1 MPLLVYVK
9 GRPDQSTYIGHGMES
24 YEKELGKFWT
34 PAFQA
39 SSTSLDSAQLA
50 VDHLR
55 KLAPGVK
62 RVGVERAFL
71 PADAAELMTR
81 ELPGITF
88 VEAHMPLE
96 RLRARK
102 TKEELDLLRAAS
114 ELVVDSMLAVIAS
127 HGPGATKAEVVEA
140 LRREEVNR
148 GLTFEYCLIT
158 AGTSLNRAPSDQVWG
173 AGDIMSIDSGGN
185 YKGYIGDLCRMAIQG
200 EPDSELEDLLG
211 EVDAIQMA
219 ARKPIRAGANGGEI
233 YASAGE
239 VLKRSSRA
247 NSIEFVAHGMGLI
260 SHEAPRLTSHGPI
273 PYPAHDA
280 DRPLESGMV
289 ISIETTIAHPRRG
302 FIKLEDTV
310 AVTDM
315 AGKPLAIAGGDGI
328 EPAPAPRS
336 DRARRGAVASIR
348 LAQAAGDRAGQ
359 SERRSAPERNL
370 RRVRGRPSERDR
382 HQRRPE
388 RLADQPSG
396 GLKAGSPAAS
406 LPRRAAD
413 DHPIVGRLEKPKA
426 EAADRQPPCE
436 RGRTGI
442 ADAEGD
448 ERQPSSHHQKADAA
462 KQAGMNRSARR
473 PAIGAIKAVA
483 TGQGVRSSPDVDAE
497 WPSRF
502 SK

>member
-1 MPLLVYVK
+1 M
-9 GRPDQSTYIGHGMES
+9 
-24 YEKELGKFWT
+24 
-34 PAFQA
+34 
-39 SSTSLDSAQLA
+39 
-50 VDHLR
+50 
-55 KLAPGVK
+55 
-62 RVGVERAFL
+62 
-71 PADAAELMTR
+71 PADAAELMAR
-81 ELPGITF
+81 ELPGVTF

-102 TKEELDLLRAAS
+102 TREELDLLRLAS

-158 AGTSLNRAPSDQVWG
+158 AGTSLNRAPSEQVWG

-211 EVDAIQMA
+211 EVDAIQIA

-239 VLKRSSRA
+239 VLKTSSRA

-273 PYPAHDA
+273 PYPAYDS

-310 AVTDM
+310 AVTDHGLGSLWRSR
-315 AGKPLAIAGGDGI
+315 AGLEPRRRPRVVALRAQRGASPQFARRKPLVI
-328 EPAPAPRS
+328 APARVSAAAPQS
-336 DRARRGAVASIR
+336 AISVACRGACP
-348 LAQAAGDRAGQ
+348 
-359 SERRSAPERNL
+359 SATATSAVPNDW
-370 RRVRGRPSERDR
+370 PIS
-382 HQRRPE
+382 RPE
-388 RLADQPSG
+388 D
-396 GLKAGSPAAS
+396 
-406 LPRRAAD
+406 
-413 DHPIVGRLEKPKA
+413 
-426 EAADRQPPCE
+426 
-436 RGRTGI
+436 
-442 ADAEGD
+442 
-448 ERQPSSHHQKADAA
+448 
-462 KQAGMNRSARR
+462 
-473 PAIGAIKAVA
+473 
-483 TGQGVRSSPDVDAE
+483 
-497 WPSRF
+497 
-502 SK
+502 